1 MHYYIIAKDDI
12 AFQIHTGST
21 APNFPDCKTFDIS
34 EEELYSLQLP
44 AKLVNGKWEHTEEY
58 PTFPEPEPIPE
69 PEPSISIE
77 DTTLDMLA
85 DHEARLSEI
94 ELGITT
100 TTN

>member
-1 MHYYIIAKDDI
+1 MKYYFIAKDEI
-12 AFQIHTGST
+12 VFETSISVK
-21 APNFPDCKTFDIS
+21 PPEIKDCKTIEVTAD
-34 EEELYSLQLP
+34 EWYSVELP
-44 AKLVNGKWEHTEEY
+44 AKLVDGKWEHTDEY
-58 PTFPEPEPIPE
+58 PTFPDPDPIPE
-69 PEPSISIE
+69 PEPSISVE